1 MSALEDL
8 KDKLQDQFSEL
19 KNRVQESSAYN
30 SLRERYENLTPDA
43 QQGLMLGGILFAI
56 VFFCYIPYSYFSSSS
71 TYVSEFNEKRGI
83 IRQLLRASRLA
94 TQAGSVSN
102 PPDIGT
108 LQSSITARLNQFNLL
123 PEQNG
128 GVNPIEAAALGGS
141 FAPAGIIQEGL
152 ALTLK
157 QLNIKQIVDI
167 GYDLQNLAQGVRLVG
182 MSMTPTQ
189 KDRRY
194 FDVVYQI
201 ARFSMPG
208 AGESAPSAG
217 TTPPSGST
225 GGARPANAPRNRFNP
240 PPANQNSGAAQPNNQ
255 PPPQF
260 DQNAP
265 PPEGGDEEFGDP
277 GEFEGE

>member
-19 KNRVQESSAYN
+19 KNRIQESSTYN
-30 SLRERYENLTPDA
+30 SLRERYENLTPNA
-43 QQGLMLGGILFAI
+43 QQGLMLGGIAAAI
-56 VFFCYIPYSYFSSSS
+56 IFFCYIPYSYFSSSS

-102 PPDIGT
+102 PPDIST
-108 LQSSITARLNQFNLL
+108 LQSSITARLSQFNLL
-123 PEQNG
+123 PEQNAG
-128 GVNPIEAAALGGS
+128 INPVEAAALGGS
-141 FAPAGIIQEGL
+141 FAPPGIIQEGL
-152 ALTLK
+152 ALNLK
-157 QLNIKQIVDI
+157 QLNLKQIVDI

-208 AGESAPSAG
+208 AGESAPSAAI
-217 TTPPSGST
+217 TPPT
-225 GGARPANAPRNRFNP
+225 GGSRPANAPRNRFNP
-240 PPANQNSGAAQPNNQ
+240 PPNTQNSGATQAPANNQ

-265 PPEGGDEEFGDP
+265 PTDGGDEQFGDP